1 MDDVKPDGSAR
12 TCNTSV
18 SEPVI
23 SATELNASPLG
34 TDQTV
39 ISSKDVKVG
48 YVFHAKDNVELPST
62 EQKKKTCVYYTKNQ
76 CRHGMK
82 GKNCSYA
89 HPVRCKKLMEFGTKS
104 PAGCNLG
111 KKCSFF
117 HPKMCPSSISK
128 KVCFDEKCQ
137 FTHVKGTK
145 RKVTMPTESS
155 KSPSCQASST
165 KFSSSVKG
173 SDAAKPVSSLSKKS
187 QEPVL
192 QIPSPCPVTNG
203 SSETSFLDVIS
214 LLKKELSEAV
224 ETKIAMALSQIQP
237 YRPRHLNPPFMPMM
251 HQPIPTY
258 PFYPQLPQ
266 FPPML

>member
-1 MDDVKPDGSAR
+1 
-12 TCNTSV
+12 
-18 SEPVI
+18 
-23 SATELNASPLG
+23 
-34 TDQTV
+34 
-39 ISSKDVKVG
+39 
-48 YVFHAKDNVELPST
+48 
-62 EQKKKTCVYYTKNQ
+62 
-76 CRHGMK
+76 
-82 GKNCSYA
+82 
-89 HPVRCKKLMEFGTKS
+89 MEFGTKS

-192 QIPSPCPVTNG
+192 QIPFPCPVTKG
-203 SSETSFLDVIS
+203 SSETSSSSFLDVIS